1 VVRSPSPQ
9 ADFSEFIAGSLAFGD
24 ELGGS
29 VVAGV
34 EFVRFRA
41 GEVRDP
47 CLNERSRVTL
57 CGDVLWSEELGASK
71 VGPSEPGGRS
81 AANTRDG
88 CSSECAGTL
97 KSPSPD
103 GLICMI

>member
-24 ELGGS
+24 ELGGI

-57 CGDVLWSEELGASK
+57 CGDVLWSEELGAS
-71 VGPSEPGGRS
+71 PSEPGGRS
-81 AANTRDG
+81 ARDG
-88 CSSECAGTL
+88 RSSECAGTP

-103 GLICMI
+103 GLTYMI